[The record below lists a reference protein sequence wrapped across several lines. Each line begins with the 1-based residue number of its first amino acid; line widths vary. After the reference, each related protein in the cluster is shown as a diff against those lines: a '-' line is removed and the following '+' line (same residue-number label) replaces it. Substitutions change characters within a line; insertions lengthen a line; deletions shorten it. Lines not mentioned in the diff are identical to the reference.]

1 MSAFHFL
8 RPEFLL
14 FLFPAWLL
22 VWWLLKQQNDES
34 KWQKVIDKK
43 LLKHLLVEPEQNHA
57 KIPAPWHLGLVLTL
71 LIVALSGPSW
81 KLKDSPF
88 TQDDTK
94 IALIINVNKSMLTT
108 DIMPNRLSRASIK
121 IEDLLKERTD
131 TKAALL
137 AYSGTAHV
145 VLPLTSDHS
154 IVKTFAQALDPGIM
168 PLEGNNIQDALLLA
182 MEQLESKGSTIIVLT
197 DTVVPSNI
205 RLAIKEGFKEMNVI
219 FWQMASS
226 QLTNEADFKSA
237 ASMLDGKTVTYA
249 RDDKDVK
256 TISSMIDT
264 NFKNAAQDDSNKYED
279 GGYYLVPLIFLLLLM
294 WARQGFMA
302 ELWRRS

>member
-14 FLFPAWLL
+14 FLLPAWLL
-22 VWWLLKQQNDES
+22 VWWLLKQQSDEG
-34 KWQKVIDKK
+34 KWQKVIDPK

-57 KIPAPWHLGLVLTL
+57 KIAAPWHLGLVLTL

-81 KLKDSPF
+81 KLKVSPF

-94 IALIINVNKSMLTT
+94 IALIMNVNKSMLTT

-121 IEDLLKERTD
+121 IEDLLKEHTN
-131 TKAALL
+131 TKAVLL
-137 AYSGTAHV
+137 AYSGTAHM
-145 VLPLTSDHS
+145 VLPLTNDHS

-182 MEQLESKGSTIIVLT
+182 MQQLESKGSTIIILS
-197 DTVVPSNI
+197 DSVVPSNVK
-205 RLAIKEGFKEMNVI
+205 LALKEGFKEMNVI
-219 FWQMASS
+219 FWQMVSS
-226 QLTNEADFKSA
+226 QLSNESDFKSA
-237 ASMLDGKTVTYA
+237 ASMVNGKTVKYS
-249 RDDKDVK
+249 RDDADVK
-256 TISSMIDT
+256 AISSMIDK
-264 NFKNAAQDDSNKYED
+264 NFKNAAQDDNSKYED
-279 GGYYLVPLIFLLLLM
+279 GGYTLVPLIFLLLLM
-294 WARQGFMA
+294 WVRQGFMA